1 MKQKKEKTTREAS
14 NPMRGYQIVLSVRGA
29 TGPAFRFEHRS
40 RSLSRTEAILEAEKA
55 ALEEAK
61 KDLTQLQVLKKQK
74 EIDLETKEND
84 IRKHTGELNNLKSNH
99 AYKAMLGGAR

>member
-1 MKQKKEKTTREAS
+1 MNQVEDLERQMREALGVAQKKEKTTREAS

-55 ALEEAK
+55 ARNAGYKPWALLDAVEA
-61 KDLTQLQVLKKQK
+61 
-74 EIDLETKEND
+74 
-84 IRKHTGELNNLKSNH
+84 
-99 AYKAMLGGAR
+99 